1 MAEDRVTAIVVGAGP
16 AGSTAAYIL
25 AKEGC
30 DVVLVE
36 RGTSPGS
43 KNMFGGRMYSH
54 ALKGIM
60 PEFWAHAP
68 VERQVTREVITFLS
82 GERSVSV
89 TSQDMRWAE
98 PSHHSFTL
106 LRAEFDNWLAT
117 KAEEAGAL
125 LACGIRVDNLLIR
138 DGRVVGIRAG
148 DDEMLADVVIAADGV
163 NSLMAQEAGLAKMF
177 GAGQVAVGVK
187 EIIELPADAIRQ
199 RFQLEGDNGA
209 AQLFVGDCSRGMQ
222 GGGFLYTNKRSVSLG
237 LVVSAA
243 ELVRHGSKLSDV
255 LEDFKAN
262 SHVAPLLD
270 GGEVAEYSA
279 HLVPEAGLQMMPRLF
294 GDGILVI
301 GDAAGFAL
309 NLGYTVRGM
318 DFAIASGEAAARAVV
333 EARARDDF
341 SRNGL
346 RRYHDLL
353 QQSFVLCELKAYRK
367 APRFLENKRIFNVY
381 PKLVT
386 GLASDLFTVDG
397 RPPISLFRKIMSQ
410 TKASGVGVTQA
421 LRDGWKGARSL

>member
-1 MAEDRVTAIVVGAGP
+1 
-16 AGSTAAYIL
+16 
-25 AKEGC
+25 
-30 DVVLVE
+30 
-36 RGTSPGS
+36 
-43 KNMFGGRMYSH
+43 
-54 ALKGIM
+54 
-60 PEFWAHAP
+60 
-68 VERQVTREVITFLS
+68 
-82 GERSVSV
+82 
-89 TSQDMRWAE
+89 
-98 PSHHSFTL
+98 
-106 LRAEFDNWLAT
+106 
-117 KAEEAGAL
+117 
-125 LACGIRVDNLLIR
+125 
-138 DGRVVGIRAG
+138 
-148 DDEMLADVVIAADGV
+148 
-163 NSLMAQEAGLAKMF
+163 
-177 GAGQVAVGVK
+177 
-187 EIIELPADAIRQ
+187 
-199 RFQLEGDNGA
+199 
-209 AQLFVGDCSRGMQ
+209 
-222 GGGFLYTNKRSVSLG
+222 
-237 LVVSAA
+237 
-243 ELVRHGSKLSDV
+243 
-255 LEDFKAN
+255 
-262 SHVAPLLD
+262 
-270 GGEVAEYSA
+270 
-279 HLVPEAGLQMMPRLF
+279 MPRLF